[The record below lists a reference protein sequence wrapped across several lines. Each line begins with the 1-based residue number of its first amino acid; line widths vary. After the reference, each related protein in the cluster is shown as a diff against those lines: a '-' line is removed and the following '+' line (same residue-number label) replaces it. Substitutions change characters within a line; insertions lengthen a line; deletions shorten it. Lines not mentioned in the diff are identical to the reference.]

1 MSNGNRKRER
11 SVRYQPDERPPGGVV
26 LGCGAQLVVLGIT
39 GLVAFPTIVIRAA
52 GESEAY
58 LSWAVF
64 CTVAVSGFAT
74 LLQASRLG
82 RIGAGYILTT
92 GPAAAFIGICVTALV
107 EGGPGLLAVL
117 VIVSS
122 LLPLAISARLSLFR
136 RFLTPTIVGTV
147 NMLIPATVLP
157 VVFGRLTDVPADVPR
172 LAAPIAA
179 AATVLVISVVYL
191 KGAPRLRLWAPLL
204 GVVAGSIV
212 AGTFGFYDLD
222 RVLRASWVGLPQ
234 GAWPGLDLDF
244 GPAFVGLLP
253 AFMLVALIGSI
264 QTITAGIAVQRVS
277 WRRPQ
282 AVDYRVVE
290 GAMAADGV
298 SKLLCGVGGIMPT
311 QTTTVSVPTIEI
323 TGVGARSVGVA
334 AGAVMIVLAFLPKA
348 LAVVLAVPGPVYA
361 AYLIVLLALIFVRG
375 MAEVVQGGIDHHKG
389 LIAGL
394 GFWAG
399 VGCQNGM
406 IFPDY
411 LAGAAGGLLANGITV
426 GGLVAILM
434 TLFLE
439 VTSPRVDRLEVEAD
453 MSVLPRIREF
463 IGTFAA
469 RCGWDSSMVERL
481 EAAGE
486 ETLLTLVGDGEGEQ
500 PAQRRLFLSAR
511 KEREGAVLEFVA
523 GTAAGHHNIQ
533 DRIGLLAERPDDAL
547 MEREVSLRLLRH
559 IASSVRHQ
567 QFHDTDIVTVRVD
580 APATG
585 RDGR

>member
-1 MSNGNRKRER
+1 MSRRDQER
-11 SVRYQPDERPPGGVV
+11 DLRYQPDERPPSGFV
-26 LGCGAQLVVLGIT
+26 LACGAQLVVLGIT

-52 GESEAY
+52 GGTEAY

-64 CTVAVSGFAT
+64 CTVAVSGVAT
-74 LLQASRLG
+74 VLQASRIG

-92 GPAAAFIGICVTALV
+92 GPAAAFIGICVTALT
-107 EGGPGLLAVL
+107 EGGPGVLAVL
-117 VIVSS
+117 VIFSS

-157 VVFGRLTDVPADVPR
+157 VVFGRLTDVPEGVPGP
-172 LAAPIAA
+172 AAPLTA
-179 AATVLVISVVYL
+179 AATVLVISVIHL
-191 KGAPRLRLWAPLL
+191 KAAPRLRLWAPLL
-204 GVVAGSIV
+204 GVVAGSVV
-212 AGTFGFYDLD
+212 AGAFGLYDVE

-253 AFMLVALIGSI
+253 AFAFVALIGTI
-264 QTITAGIAVQRVS
+264 QTITAAVAVQRVS
-277 WRRPQ
+277 WRRSR

-290 GAMAADGV
+290 GAVAADGV
-298 SKLLCGVGGIMPT
+298 SKLLCGVAGIMPT
-311 QTTTVSVPTIEI
+311 QTTTVAVPTIEI
-323 TGVGARSVGVA
+323 TGVAARSVGIA
-334 AGAVMIVLAFLPKA
+334 AGALMLVLAFLPKA
-348 LAVVLAVPGPVYA
+348 LAAVLAVPGPVYA

-375 MAEVVQGGIDHHKG
+375 MSEVIHGGIDHRKG

-394 GFWAG
+394 GFWVG

-406 IFPDY
+406 LFPEY
-411 LAGAAGGLLANGITV
+411 LAGVAGGLLTNGITV

-439 VTSPRVDRLEVEAD
+439 VTPPRVSRLELEAD
-453 MSVLPRIREF
+453 VSVLPKIREF
-463 IGTFAA
+463 IGEFAA
-469 RCGWDSSMVERL
+469 SSGWDSKMADRL
-481 EAAGE
+481 DAASE
-486 ETLLTLVGDGEGEQ
+486 ETLLTLAGPEGDDEQ
-500 PAQRRLFLSAR
+500 RERRRLFLSAR
-511 KEREGAVLEFVA
+511 KEADGAVLEFIA
-523 GTAAGHHNIQ
+523 AAGKDNIQ
-533 DRIGLLAERPDDAL
+533 DRIGLLAERPDYLL

-580 APATG
+580 APVTTREG
-585 RDGR
+585 R